1 MSSPR
6 DEFVRLGE
14 LYIKHYGSEYTF
26 PGVPDYREA
35 RLGRLRC
42 LMVLGELEVSYLRP
56 CAAHYEPVFSNGQFR
71 CEDWYVHLEA
81 LRNRLILERL
91 ADV

>member
-1 MSSPR
+1 MLSPR

-14 LYIKHYGSEYTF
+14 LYIKHYGSEYSSF
-26 PGVPDYREA
+26 GSGSDRVA

-56 CAAHYEPVFSNGQFR
+56 CAAHYELVFSNGEFR
-71 CEDWYVHLEA
+71 CEDWYQHLEA
-81 LRNRLILERL
+81 LRNKLILERL